1 MRIATTWMV
10 VSSGIVSTVTSVA
23 AGLMMYLEGLVVIEH
38 TVEETGRADLQALS
52 REIKNS
58 FGIVENGTSRIGDMI
73 NNYHSFSDYDSF
85 GRWMTTRSIAEI
97 YRTNIIGGAGV
108 LAFTPDGDRSKRV
121 HELSW
126 YTLHRDRSRH
136 FVNARGNPSIDTAAC
151 AYPCVMGYAIPD
163 PITAIPGANIYNY
176 TTSLIS
182 DEYIDEI
189 MTSDITPGETW
200 WSNPL
205 IWFASDG
212 NPYVYLI
219 NLRFLPPSEGHSI
232 LGGMQ
237 PIAKADMLTEAWR
250 KLMTVYTT
258 EAKIVITQVAKGLNS
273 VMLTGNFP
281 DAEVDD
287 DCTGTFTLDSE
298 YQQCLK
304 YVLNLTKEFQD
315 MVVELNSTKTSDF
328 HRGSSYWM
336 MKDSL
341 YLKHGRDS
349 LDDIYLMWFRSISS
363 VNGQLNRALFLF
375 VGFAV
380 LVASFDLMIGTL
392 EVFFVAKPLTKL
404 ANATIPLCSLDLE
417 GANDLI
423 KPCLGSIISEC
434 QDLAMGL
441 SFAVNSLDEYKA
453 FLPKSLFQQSECED
467 DDELESHS
475 ADTGGAKTNKTS
487 SISTATLAK
496 PSPQVALRVGLS
508 KTPLTAMKVKLSVG
522 ANEKNFIETLSSLE
536 SVVHLFR
543 GTLHPF
549 YVSDPSLHCATWQGV
564 SMVLERCCQA
574 ALQLR
579 EEKHYVAIRSEQ
591 GCKSGNL
598 GTQTMRSFAL
608 TGVIEKVIGP
618 MLETSVWLGTQIGE
632 PVILIGKECG
642 AKIQGCI
649 ESSLLM
655 ALQLGRETYLLSEV
669 IKHKDA
675 KNEEWMYTIDTEG
688 TESAAGVLTK
698 LGDGKYVFDEK
709 ELAALESKSGE
720 CSLAFKH
727 LLGIG
732 QTHPEQ
738 AFILNS
744 RPVSFGR

>member
-1 MRIATTWMV
+1 MV
-10 VSSGIVSTVTSVA
+10 VASGIISTITSVA

-58 FGIVENGTSRIGDMI
+58 FGTVENGTSRIGDMI
-73 NNYHSFSDYDSF
+73 NNYHNFSDYESF

-108 LAFTPDGDRSKRV
+108 LAFNPDGDRSKRV

-136 FVNARGNPSIDTAAC
+136 FVNARGNPSIDTSAC
-151 AYPCVMGYAIPD
+151 AYPCVMTYAIPD
-163 PITAIPGANIYNY
+163 PTTAIPGANIYNY

-219 NLRFLPPSEGHSI
+219 NLRYLPPSGGHNI

-258 EAKIVITQVAKGLNS
+258 EAKIVITQVANGLNS

-315 MVVELNSTKTSDF
+315 LVVELNSTKTSDF

-380 LVASFDLMIGTL
+380 LVASFDFMIGAL
-392 EVFFVAKPLTKL
+392 EVILVAKPLKKL
-404 ANATIPLCSLDLE
+404 ANSTVPLCSLDLE
-417 GANDLI
+417 GANALI
-423 KPCLGSIISEC
+423 KPCLGSVISEC
-434 QDLAMGL
+434 QDLASGL

-453 FLPKSLFQQSECED
+453 FLPKSLFNQSECED
-467 DDELESHS
+467 ELNSRHS
-475 ADTGGAKTNKTS
+475 AETKTEGRSS
-487 SISTATLAK
+487 SISTLTK
-496 PSPQVALRVGLS
+496 PPCPTQLSAILRVGLS

-522 ANEKNFIETLSSLE
+522 ASEKNFIDTLSSLE
-536 SVVHLFR
+536 SVVNLFR

-579 EEKHYVAIRSEQ
+579 EMKHHVAIRTEQ
-591 GCKSGNL
+591 SCRSGNL

-608 TGVIEKVIGP
+608 TGMIEKVIGP
-618 MLETSVWLGTQIGE
+618 MLEASVWLGTQISE
-632 PVILIGKECG
+632 PIILIGMDCA
-642 AKIQGCI
+642 AKIQMCI
-649 ESSLLM
+649 KSKILM
-655 ALQLGRETYLLSEV
+655 ALQAGHETHLLSEV
-669 IKHKDA
+669 IREIDT

-688 TESAAGVLTK
+688 MESAAGVIPK
-698 LGDGKYVFDEK
+698 LRDGEHVVDGKD
-709 ELAALESKSGE
+709 LAALESMSRNNE
-720 CSLAFKH
+720 CSVAFRH
-727 LLGIG
+727 LLRIG
-732 QTHPEQ
+732 QANPER
-738 AFILNS
+738 AFILNFG
-744 RPVSFGR
+744 PVSLGRR